1 MGQYFLKKLANDK
14 KKKNNLSTKRT
25 FFNPSRDNQISLD
38 RISKRNVESCL
49 LIVRSYVSPIEPT
62 KLRSVVLLLVEG
74 IRMRAREKEISRN
87 FSLTFRHPRNS
98 KRTTAVNDIRNFR
111 VCFLKR
117 IHFQIPIIDFILSF
131 LFFFTSVFRVTL
143 ESDLYKIA

>member
-1 MGQYFLKKLANDK
+1 MGQYFLKKLADDKRK
-14 KKKNNLSTKRT
+14 KKIYLPRGLSSILAGTIKYRSIE
-25 FFNPSRDNQISLD
+25 FQ
-38 RISKRNVESCL
+38 KRNVESCL

-74 IRMRAREKEISRN
+74 MRKRAREKEISRN

-98 KRTTAVNDIRNFR
+98 KRTTPVNDIRDFR
-111 VCFLKR
+111 LFFKTYPLSDTDNR
-117 IHFQIPIIDFILSF
+117 FFIISF
-131 LFFFTSVFRVTL
+131 LFFTSVFRVTL